1 MSRHTPTPCAQ
12 PPLPDPPPQE
22 AVHPAEDDPERLA
35 LLDGLKTQ
43 IRQGVYRPDI
53 RDLARS
59 LASMMVREL

>member
-1 MSRHTPTPCAQ
+1 MTRQMQRAH
-12 PPLPDPPPQE
+12 PPLPEPPPQE
-22 AVHPAEDDPERLA
+22 AGRMEEDDPERTA
-35 LLDGLKTQ
+35 LLDGLKAQ